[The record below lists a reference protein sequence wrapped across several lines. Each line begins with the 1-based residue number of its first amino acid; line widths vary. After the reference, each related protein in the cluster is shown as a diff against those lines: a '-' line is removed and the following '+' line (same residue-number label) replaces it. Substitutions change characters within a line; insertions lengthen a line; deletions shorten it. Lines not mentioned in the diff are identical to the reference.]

1 MSFALKLVNGVPR
14 MVNLAASIYDETFV
28 TPSTITAGTPITLP
42 NSGTYTGIDLE
53 VYFNGAK
60 MTVIYDY
67 NYVGSGTRTQISMTF
82 DLVAGAEPDLIRFRK
97 EV

>member
-1 MSFALKLVNGVPR
+1 
-14 MVNLAASIYDETFV
+14 
-28 TPSTITAGTPITLP
+28 
-42 NSGTYTGIDLE
+42 
-53 VYFNGAK
+53 